1 MKLLKIGVKLLNNL
15 LKLKALKVS
24 YNDKDLYISKAFA
37 KDIAKIAKVT
47 RADQEGGYQR
57 HLEKNRLKSISTY
70 INDGNVIPGSII
82 LSYQNLETLEY
93 NPQSLELKLN
103 GDLFILDGQH
113 RLFGAAES
121 DIDVE
126 LNINI
131 ICNLTSKEEIQY
143 FLDINSNQKGVSKT
157 LQKELAKYLLVD
169 EYSIDAIRYELF
181 EKFFNQDDSALFGRL
196 TKITSSTG
204 KLSHVPFEKAI
215 NPLLSN
221 QVGYLSKFSTID
233 EKYRLL
239 NTYLNIFSDILNSS
253 VGSDRLLSTAAFFEA
268 IFKIFDD
275 VCALSIIY
283 FRNLKKESLNL
294 ILECLNNFDFS
305 SYTGTNQATIIKLS
319 ADMIDMIKA
328 YSTRLH
334 IDVNLLD

>member
-1 MKLLKIGVKLLNNL
+1 MELLSNLLN
-15 LKLKALKVS
+15 LKALRIS
-24 YNDKDLYISKAFA
+24 YNDKDLYISKALA
-37 KDIAKIAKVT
+37 KDIARIAKVT
-47 RADQEGGYQR
+47 RADQDGGYQR
-57 HLEKNRLKSISTY
+57 HLEKNRVKSISNY
-70 INDGNVIPGSII
+70 IKDGNVIPGSII
-82 LSYQNLETLEY
+82 LSYQNLENLEY
-93 NPQSLELKLN
+93 NSESLDLKLD

-121 DIDVE
+121 EIDVE

-131 ICNLTSKEEIQY
+131 ICNLSSKEEIQY

-169 EYSIDAIRYELF
+169 EYSIDSIRYELF
-181 EKFFNQDDSALFGRL
+181 EKFFNEDDSALFGRL

-204 KLSHVPFEKAI
+204 KLSHVPFEKSI

-221 QVGYLSKFSTID
+221 QVGYLSKFPTID

-239 NTYLNIFSDILNSS
+239 NTYLNIFSDILNNSI
-253 VGSDRLLSTAAFFEA
+253 GSDRLLSTAAFFEA

-275 VCALSIIY
+275 VCALSIMY
-283 FRNLKKESLNL
+283 FKNLKKESLNS

-305 SYTGTNQATIIKLS
+305 IYTGTNQATIIKLS
-319 ADMIDMIKA
+319 NDMIDMIKA
-328 YSTRLH
+328 YSSRLH
-334 IDVNLLD
+334 MDINLLD